1 MNRYRYATEHV
12 LFPFGYGLSYTT
24 FHYDKFTLGSNALSV
39 HSLDLVST
47 ASVTITNTGPM

>member
-1 MNRYRYATEHV
+1 V